1 MKNLIKTIRGFL
13 VIKDFNNIDIYNS
26 NVYKVGLVKLLKDY
40 KTGLKD
46 LPDNEFK
53 RKEIEYHIKVI
64 QALIEE

>member
-1 MKNLIKTIRGFL
+1 MKKLIKAIRGFL

-26 NVYKVGLVKLLKDY
+26 NVYKVGVVKLLRDY
-40 KTGLKD
+40 KTSIKD

-53 RKEIEYHIKVI
+53 RKEIDYHINVI